1 MQTVIIIFP
10 RPLSVYLSPKF
21 YLVALL
27 AEVIFVLSLPP
38 FEELLTFVK
47 GSSFILSGY
56 RKTSESLGGQ
66 EMFHVQLFRFSQTF
80 TSYYI
85 TQ

>member
-47 GSSFILSGY
+47 GSSFM
-56 RKTSESLGGQ
+56 K
-66 EMFHVQLFRFSQTF
+66 
-80 TSYYI
+80 
-85 TQ
+85 